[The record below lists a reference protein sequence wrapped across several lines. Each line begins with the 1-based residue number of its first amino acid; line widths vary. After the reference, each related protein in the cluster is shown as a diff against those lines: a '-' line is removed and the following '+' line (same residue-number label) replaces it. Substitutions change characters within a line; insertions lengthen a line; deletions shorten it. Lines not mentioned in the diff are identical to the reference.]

1 MYRSDHDAALAR
13 IAALEAE
20 TIRLQAEIRELR
32 ATEVPG
38 KLRGRPAPSDDGARP
53 VPRVR
58 KAAITAAVVLPALAA
73 VFGAVLAVRVPDRPA
88 AAATE
93 RGRVLRIEIDPAEAR
108 SVGLGATRDVVTCQL
123 TAGGVLTGRVD
134 FASCR

>member
-13 IAALEAE
+13 VAALEAE
-20 TIRLQAEIRELR
+20 NTRLQAEIRELR

-38 KLRGRPAPSDDGARP
+38 KLRDRPAPADDGMRP
-53 VPRVR
+53 IPRAR

-93 RGRVLRIEIDPAEAR
+93 HGRVLRIEIDPAEAR
-108 SVGLGATRDVVTCQL
+108 SVGLAATRDVVTCQL
-123 TAGGVLTGRVD
+123 TVGGVLTGRID
-134 FASCR
+134 FASCK

>member
-20 TIRLQAEIRELR
+20 NRRLEAEIRELR
-32 ATEVPG
+32 STEVPG
-38 KLRGRPAPSDDGARP
+38 KLRDRPAPADDDDGRRRI
-53 VPRVR
+53 PRAR
-58 KAAITAAVVLPALAA
+58 KAAITAAVVLPALTA

-108 SVGLGATRDVVTCQL
+108 SVGLGATRDVVTCHL
-123 TAGGVLTGRVD
+123 SAGG
-134 FASCR
+134 